1 MINRGWGS
9 EAMKHTPCTITSNIV
24 FIEIFPGLLLSM
36 FLRYKRH
43 QQVQQQSVPP
53 AVSCYQPSD
62 SLQYWVHTAGILQC
76 SSHPAALQ
84 SQVSAELEVV
94 SPPPPS
100 LSNFPRVPPRRLRK
114 ALHGSALLC
123 CTMQCA
129 KRNRSQTAEV
139 T

>member
-24 FIEIFPGLLLSM
+24 FIEIFPGLLLSL

-100 LSNFPRVPPRRLRK
+100 LSIIFLVCRRGGCARRCT
-114 ALHGSALLC
+114 ALLC
-123 CTMQCA
+123 SAVLCSVQ
-129 KRNRSQTAEV
+129 NVTAARQQR
-139 T
+139 